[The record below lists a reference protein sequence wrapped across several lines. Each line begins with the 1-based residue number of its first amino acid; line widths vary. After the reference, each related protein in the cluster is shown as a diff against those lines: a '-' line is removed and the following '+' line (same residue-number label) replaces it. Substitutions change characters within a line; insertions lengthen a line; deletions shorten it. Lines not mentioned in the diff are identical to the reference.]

1 MHDKHWLKRI
11 ISSMNGINTWSLKLK
26 TNYRILMNSC
36 NQLSPG
42 DKTEPGNGQDARSF
56 FFKLQNNKHEQY
68 LRLHTGHLV

>member
-1 MHDKHWLKRI
+1 
-11 ISSMNGINTWSLKLK
+11 MNGINTWSLKLK

-42 DKTEPGNGQDARSF
+42 LQETKQNLEMDRMLDLF